1 MILNSFAKTDIGN
14 IRKVNEDY
22 VFATVE
28 PSGNLKNLFIVADG
42 MGGHQGGDYASRYAV
57 ERFVQLIKD
66 NEKENPIA
74 IMNDAIRLVNDEI
87 YEQAGKNPVLE
98 GMGTTLVAA
107 TLIGRTLYVANVG
120 DSRLYVM
127 GDELRQITRDHSW
140 VEEMLS
146 EGKIEKD
153 SEIYWAK
160 KNIITRAI
168 GAYAQVTADFF
179 EVDLQPGDRVL
190 LCSDGLSNMIGD
202 GQMTEILSGGDALIK
217 QGEQLISKGKA
228 NGGKDNISVVLVDPE
243 LDEVNVC

>member
-1 MILNSFAKTDIGN
+1 
-14 IRKVNEDY
+14 
-22 VFATVE
+22 
-28 PSGNLKNLFIVADG
+28 
-42 MGGHQGGDYASRYAV
+42 
-57 ERFVQLIKD
+57 
-66 NEKENPIA
+66 
-74 IMNDAIRLVNDEI
+74 
-87 YEQAGKNPVLE
+87 
-98 GMGTTLVAA
+98 MGTTLVAA